1 MGVARLKKAEL
12 YYHKSVH
19 EEIAAALQESGACQ
33 IISTATTEENSV
45 NSAPPS
51 EITALI
57 SQTDDKLSDIR
68 YLSRTLNPHY
78 VDPIPA
84 LDRMLGERPEATMNE
99 LAELA
104 SQTDLKKIC
113 EEVREIEHET
123 GDVRAKLSEARM
135 NESLLSSLEFFP
147 YPLSVITEGTR
158 TLTGLVGT
166 LKAENVSG
174 FRAALGD
181 FSKFS
186 QDTELVIAPFD
197 EKDKSQEVC
206 AALIYSRSI
215 ESEVREL
222 CAKNG
227 LSFAEVPAAFMGTV
241 DEEKEKYAAL
251 ITELESKEQELSA
264 KMNGA
269 ADSYVPTVQKLSD
282 YYSSLS
288 SRYNEMA
295 RSYET
300 DCTML
305 TTFWVPAS
313 KAADLRAK
321 IEAISTDIELVMNDP
336 APEDELPSLLNNG
349 DTIRPFNILTELYSS
364 PTYRGIDPT
373 PLLAPFFWI
382 FFGMCLGDAGYAL
395 VVFGTILWVF
405 KKYKKIG
412 SGVKDFIRLFLFCSV
427 STFIYGVISGSFF
440 GNFIDSFVP
449 ALIPLKNSL
458 MLVDP
463 MTNPMQVLG
472 ISLLIG
478 VIHLMFGLLI
488 AAYDMMRHGE
498 FIDAI
503 GSKVSWFLL
512 IVGLCLLGVGMGGML
527 PPHFVQIGQ
536 GMAGLGAVIIFIYA
550 GKGEPNYFKKI
561 INGFLALYGSTSYL
575 GDILSY
581 SRLLALG
588 FGSAVIGMVI
598 NLLGGLAADIPYIGW
613 LIAIVVIVGGHI
625 FSIAINILGSF
636 VHPLRL
642 QYVEFFGK
650 FYTGGGEP
658 FTPLTL
664 SQEYINLKA

>member
-33 IISTATTEENSV
+33 IISMTEE

-51 EITALI
+51 EIEALI

-68 YLSRTLNPHY
+68 YLSRTLTPHY

-84 LDRMLGERPEATMNE
+84 LDRMLGERPEVTMNE
-99 LAELA
+99 LAELS
-104 SQTDLKKIC
+104 SQTDLKAIC
-113 EEVREIEHET
+113 EHVREIEHET
-123 GDVRAKLSEARM
+123 GDVRLKLSEARM

-147 YPLSVITEGTR
+147 YTLSVITEGTR

-166 LKAENVSG
+166 IKAENVSG

-197 EKDKSQEVC
+197 EKEKAQEVY
-206 AALIYSRSI
+206 AVLIYSRSI
-215 ESEVREL
+215 ESEVRES
-222 CAKNG
+222 CAKCG
-227 LSFAEVPAAFMGTV
+227 LSLVEVPASFTGTAL
-241 DEEKEKYAAL
+241 EEKEKYSSSIA
-251 ITELESKEQELSA
+251 ELEAKEQELSA
-264 KMNGA
+264 KMAEA
-269 ADSYVPTVQKLSD
+269 ANSYVPTVQKLSD
-282 YYSSLS
+282 YYTSLS
-288 SRYNEMA
+288 ARYNEMA

-305 TTFWVPAS
+305 TKFWIPSS
-313 KAADLRAK
+313 KANEVKAK
-321 IEAISTDIELVMNDP
+321 IEAISTNIELQMNDP
-336 APEDELPSLLNNG
+336 APDEEPPSLLNNG
-349 DTIRPFNILTELYSS
+349 DTVRPFNILTELYSS

-382 FFGMCLGDAGYAL
+382 FFGMCLGDAGYAI

-405 KKYKKIG
+405 RKYKKIAP
-412 SGVKDFIRLFLFCSV
+412 GVKDFIRLFLLCSV

-449 ALIPLKNSL
+449 VLIPLKNSL

-472 ISLLIG
+472 ISLLLG

-488 AAYDMMRHGE
+488 AAYDKMRHGE
-498 FIDAI
+498 FIDALGHDI
-503 GSKVSWFLL
+503 SWFLL
-512 IVGLCLLGVGMGGML
+512 IVGLCFFGVGLGGMV

-536 GMAGLGAVIIFIYA
+536 AMAGLGAVIIFIYA
-550 GKGEPNYFKKI
+550 GKGEPNYFKKV

-613 LIAIVVIVGGHI
+613 LIAVVVIVGGHI

-650 FYTGGGEP
+650 FYSGGGEP

-664 SQEYINLKA
+664 SQEFVNVKA

>member
-19 EEIAAALQESGACQ
+19 EKIAAALQETGACQ
-33 IISTATTEENSV
+33 IITTSSEENQQKISDV
-45 NSAPPS
+45 
-51 EITALI
+51 EALI
-57 SQTDDKLSDIR
+57 ASIDEKLADVR
-68 YLSRTLNPHY
+68 YLNRTLTPHY
-78 VDPIPA
+78 VDPIPS
-84 LDRMLGERPEATMNE
+84 LDRMLGERPEVTMSE
-99 LAELA
+99 LEELA
-104 SQTDLKKIC
+104 SKTDLKKIC
-113 EEVREIEHET
+113 DNTRAVEHET
-123 GDVRAKLSEARM
+123 GEVRLKLSEARL
-135 NESLLSSLEFFP
+135 NSSILSALEFFD

-158 TLTGLVGT
+158 TLTGLIGT

-174 FRAALGD
+174 FKAALGE
-181 FSKFS
+181 FSKFA
-186 QDTELVIAPFD
+186 QDSELIIAPFD
-197 EKDKSQEVC
+197 EKDKASEIY
-206 AALIYSRSI
+206 AAVIYSRNI
-215 ESEVREL
+215 EAEIRET

-227 LSFAEVPAAFMGTV
+227 LSIVEIPANLTGTPA
-241 DEEKEKYAAL
+241 EEKEKVTAS
-251 ITELESKEQELSA
+251 ISELEAKETELSA
-264 KMNGA
+264 KIA
-269 ADSYVPTVQKLSD
+269 ALAEENVPTVQKLSD
-282 YYSSLS
+282 YYNSLS
-288 SRYNEMA
+288 ARYNGTAKSDATE
-295 RSYET
+295 
-300 DCTML
+300 CTML
-305 TTFWVPAS
+305 TKFWLPAN
-313 KAADLRAK
+313 KADEIKTK
-321 IEAISTDIELVMNDP
+321 IEEIGPDIELVLNDP
-336 APEDELPSLLNNG
+336 APDEEPPSLLNNG
-349 DTIRPFNILTELYSS
+349 NYVRPFNILTELYSS

-395 VVFGTILWVF
+395 VVFGTILYVF

-412 SGVKDFIRLFLFCSV
+412 TGVKDFIRLFLFCSV

-449 ALIPLKNSL
+449 VLIPLKNSL

-472 ISLLIG
+472 ISLLLG

-488 AAYDMMRHGE
+488 AAYDKLRHGE
-498 FIDAI
+498 FIDALGENI
-503 GSKVSWFLL
+503 SWFLL
-512 IVGLCLLGVGMGGML
+512 IVGLCLFGVGLGGML
-527 PPHFVQIGQ
+527 PPHFTQIGQ
-536 GMAGLGAVIIFIYA
+536 AMAILGAVIIFIYA

-613 LIAIVVIVGGHI
+613 LIAVVVIIGGHI

-664 SQEYINLKA
+664 SQEFVNVKA